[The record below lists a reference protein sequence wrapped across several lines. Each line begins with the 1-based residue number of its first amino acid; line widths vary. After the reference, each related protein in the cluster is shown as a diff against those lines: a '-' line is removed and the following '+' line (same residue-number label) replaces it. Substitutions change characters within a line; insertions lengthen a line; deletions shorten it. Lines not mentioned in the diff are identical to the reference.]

1 MEEQRISIKTA
12 ILYRDKGLH
21 DKRVN
26 GLQTCNNEGCGI
38 MITQSLLQKL
48 LREYHKIEVFVSPD
62 NVDWTW
68 PLDNDDVSTTCEGYR
83 VNYGYI
89 DGKPHNYDGFELEI
103 CGFKTYEEALE
114 EGLYNALKL
123 IK

>member
-12 ILYRDKGLH
+12 TLYRETGLH
-21 DKRVN
+21 DKRVK
-26 GLQTCNNEGCGI
+26 GMQSCNNEGYGV

-68 PLDNDDVSTTCEGYR
+68 TLDNDDVSTTCEGYR

-89 DGKPHNYDGFELEI
+89 DGKPHNYNGFELEI
-103 CGFKTYEEALE
+103 RGFKTYEEALE